1 MSSYCVRSLRSVFVT
16 GRTDITHE
24 RSNEKSA
31 TFL

>member
-1 MSSYCVRSLRSVFVT
+1 MSTYFVSSLRSVFVS